1 MTTASL
7 STAGV
12 VALLFMSISGVSAW
26 WAKNILRDEA
36 KVRVFA
42 AIGTISAVILVW
54 STW

>member
-1 MTTASL
+1 MTTGAL

-12 VALLFMSISGVSAW
+12 AALLIMSLTGVSAW

-42 AIGTISAVILVW
+42 AIGTIAAVILVW